1 MPIISN
7 VYVPS
12 YAGEAGLQNAQS
24 SPLPFLTSIEFS
36 MEKGLLT
43 TPELI
48 SKGATLMGFQTA
60 TNGLNKVYDALNMG
74 LNHPSGV
81 TQSLLNGLA
90 EFALDP
96 LSYIG
101 AGAATKIAKYGLE
114 TKVAED
120 LLGKFS
126 EKTASKIEMATEGVA
141 INTGVNSPSAIN
153 DHLNFDKNN
162 KASFD
167 TGGFLKSEAM
177 AAGLGLS
184 FPLVSFVAGMVKGK
198 INNLIDRKWRD
209 VHTPNEIVTPMME
222 DFSKL
227 YDEVK
232 SKGEDVNTN
241 EALINIADELKTKH
255 PELDN
260 KIKTHDMQSMKAS
273 YVAPLEDIGSMRS
286 KISDAVDDINLSRID
301 SAKAD
306 GIKAVADIVPD
317 GHPIKPVLNNLAKKI
332 REKEPNLG
340 DKSTLNAMSHIKSI
354 IDRKKEAIKADEI
367 KIEDELPEIESM
379 QEGSADEYNA
389 AKTKLQEFRDN
400 KSVIKNLVD
409 CFLGAKD

>member
-7 VYVPS
+7 VYFPS
-12 YAGEAGLQNAQS
+12 YTGEAGLQNAQS
-24 SPLPFLTSIEFS
+24 SPMPLLTSIEFS
-36 MEKGLLT
+36 MEKGLLS

-60 TNGLNKVYDALNMG
+60 PNGLNKVYDALNMG
-74 LNHPSGV
+74 LNHPAGV

-126 EKTASKIEMATEGVA
+126 GKTARKIEMATEGVA
-141 INTGVNSPSAIN
+141 INMGVNSPSAIN
-153 DHLNFDKNN
+153 DYLNFDKNN

-167 TGGFLKSEAM
+167 TGEFLKSEAM
-177 AAGLGLS
+177 SAGLGIA

-198 INNLIDRKWRD
+198 INNLIDRKWGD
-209 VHTPNEIVTPMME
+209 VPTPSEIVTPKME
-222 DFSKL
+222 DFVKL

-241 EALINIADELKTKH
+241 EALINIADDLKTKH
-255 PELDN
+255 PELGN
-260 KIKTHDMQSMKAS
+260 KIQTHDMQSMKAS
-273 YVAPLEDIGSMRS
+273 YVAPLEDIGSMSS

-306 GIKAVADIVPD
+306 GIKEVANIVPD
-317 GHPIKPVLNNLAKKI
+317 EHPIKPVLNNLAKKI
-332 REKEPNLG
+332 TEKEPDLG
-340 DKSTLNAMSHIKSI
+340 DKSTLNAMDHIKSI
-354 IDRKKEAIKADEI
+354 IDRKKEAINTDEI
-367 KIEDELPEIESM
+367 KIENELPEIESM

-389 AKTKLQEFRDN
+389 AKTKLQEFREN
-400 KSVIKNLVD
+400 KGVIKNLVD
-409 CFLGAKD
+409 CFLGATD